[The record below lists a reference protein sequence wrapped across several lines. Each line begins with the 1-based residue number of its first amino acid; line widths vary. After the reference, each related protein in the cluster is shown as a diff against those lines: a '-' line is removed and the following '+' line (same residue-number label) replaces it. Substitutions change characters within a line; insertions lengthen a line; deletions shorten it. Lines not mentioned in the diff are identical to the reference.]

1 MVRDDASES
10 EKQKK
15 KPRRSAK
22 QFATRP
28 LDTTHPPPN
37 AALAFLPGLATT
49 SVRSR
54 RLGGQQ
60 DGPRRTPV
68 NAAQLIFLL
77 MFDEIYKT
85 NIVDTLLQHCR
96 YITMFYALKLMLY
109 SSSSTP
115 ILYIQNYKTQLI
127 FLLMFEI
134 YITNIV
140 DTLLQYCRYITMLYA
155 LTFMLYSRSS
165 TPILYIQN
173 YKTQLIFLLN
183 TINISTD
190 VVCILSSIHG
200 LYLFS
205 V

>member
-10 EKQKK
+10 EKQK

-54 RLGGQQ
+54 QLGGQQ

-77 MFDEIYKT
+77 MFEIYKT

-173 YKTQLIFLLN
+173 YKTQLIFLLM
-183 TINISTD
+183 
-190 VVCILSSIHG
+190 
-200 LYLFS
+200 
-205 V
+205 